1 MLPGSLPAVSC
12 RGSWPLGEPQYMGP
26 GFTSLPA
33 PPQFNASS
41 FPQCKSKFHNV
52 RGNHRITGFCFY
64 CARAMPGPGKLPVPY
79 PASAQV
85 ANPTKHT
92 VSWCSLPLEGW
103 SSGPRPALSHHPITP
118 WHFMLCHC
126 LQRSVLRPYHSF
138 LALILSELKCCI

>member
-1 MLPGSLPAVSC
+1 
-12 RGSWPLGEPQYMGP
+12 MGP

-41 FPQCKSKFHNV
+41 FPQCKTKFHNV

-64 CARAMPGPGKLPVPY
+64 CARAMPRPGKLPVPY
-79 PASAQV
+79 PASA
-85 ANPTKHT
+85 
-92 VSWCSLPLEGW
+92 
-103 SSGPRPALSHHPITP
+103 RPGSQPHQTHCVLVLSATGGAEWWAARCPVRHPITP